1 MVIIIIIIFQLS
13 IKVLLLSISVFLFLA
28 AAVRVAIFNQLFNII
43 CLAYALPF
51 QSINMMSAFNVC
63 LSVSKLLMIK
73 ASPVTLTPRTTWG
86 GEGGVGSRNHQV
98 STPLASLL
106 RPRFSLRP
114 GKSKVKIQWRE
125 QITLFRIVQV

>member
-1 MVIIIIIIFQLS
+1 MVIIIIIIFQLP

-51 QSINMMSAFNVC
+51 QSINMMSAFNFC

-73 ASPVTLTPRTTWG
+73 ASPVTMTPRATWG
-86 GEGGVGSRNHQV
+86 GGGGGVGSRNHQV

-106 RPRFSLRP
+106 RPSLRP
-114 GKSKVKIQWRE
+114 GNQK
-125 QITLFRIVQV
+125 

>member
-1 MVIIIIIIFQLS
+1 MVIIIIIIFQLP

-51 QSINMMSAFNVC
+51 QSINMMSAFNFC

-73 ASPVTLTPRTTWG
+73 ASPVTMTPRATWG
-86 GEGGVGSRNHQV
+86 GGGGGSWESQPPSFH
-98 STPLASLL
+98 P
-106 RPRFSLRP
+106 PRLPFTSEFEA

>member
-86 GEGGVGSRNHQV
+86 GRGELGVATTKFPPPSPPFYVRGLV
-98 STPLASLL
+98 
-106 RPRFSLRP
+106 
-114 GKSKVKIQWRE
+114 
-125 QITLFRIVQV
+125 

>member
-1 MVIIIIIIFQLS
+1 MVIIIIIIFQLP

-51 QSINMMSAFNVC
+51 QSINMMSAFNFC

-73 ASPVTLTPRTTWG
+73 ASPVTLTPRATWG
-86 GEGGVGSRNHQV
+86 GGGVGSRNHQV